1 MKEST
6 EQERNDAKAIIE
18 SIPEEKKQ
26 YFALHL
32 SDLIQKS
39 KIEGDANENKTIVE
53 IATIAKQQFE
63 E

>member
-18 SIPEEKKQ
+18 SIPEDSRK

-53 IATIAKQQFE
+53 IATIAKQTF
-63 E
+63 

>member
-18 SIPEEKKQ
+18 SIPEEKKS

-53 IATIAKQQFE
+53 IATIAKQTF
-63 E
+63 

>member
-6 EQERNDAKAIIE
+6 EQERNDPKAIIE
-18 SIPEEKKQ
+18 SIPDEKRS

-53 IATIAKQQFE
+53 IATIAKQTFE